1 MHTILFLAFGCD
13 QKEDTA
19 ETSNNTQE
27 TAAEMNDTSNPS
39 NTGGSCGGI
48 DSSQTPVVIEA
59 DFFCKVE
66 GSGVENWIFQATV
79 EDPQG
84 NNTLASFQPE
94 AGAFLNASGSQ
105 QDFIAIVCNPEGLC
119 TAAST
124 ADTLGVGCSQADQ
137 YKIRFSIAD
146 EDGNKSEEQTLD
158 ARFEGGSTDTEQ

>member
-1 MHTILFLAFGCD
+1 MHTILFLAFGCGE
-13 QKEDTA
+13 KEDTA
-19 ETSNNTQE
+19 ETSDNPQE
-27 TAAEMNDTSNPS
+27 TAAEINDTSDPN
-39 NTGGSCGGI
+39 NTGSNGGE
-48 DSSQTPVVIEA
+48 DSDQNPVVIEA

-66 GSGVENWIFQATV
+66 GSGVENWVFQATV

-158 ARFEGGSTDTEQ
+158 ARFEGESTDTGQ

>member
-1 MHTILFLAFGCD
+1 MHTILFLAFGCSE
-13 QKEDTA
+13 KEDTA
-19 ETSNNTQE
+19 QASDNPQE
-27 TAAEMNDTSNPS
+27 TAAEINDTSNPN
-39 NTGGSCGGI
+39 NTGSNGGEG
-48 DSSQTPVVIEA
+48 DSAQTPLVIEA

-158 ARFEGGSTDTEQ
+158 ARFEGESTDTGQ

>member
-1 MHTILFLAFGCD
+1 M
-13 QKEDTA
+13 
-19 ETSNNTQE
+19 
-27 TAAEMNDTSNPS
+27 
-39 NTGGSCGGI
+39 
-48 DSSQTPVVIEA
+48 
-59 DFFCKVE
+59 
-66 GSGVENWIFQATV
+66 

-84 NNTLASFQPE
+84 NNTLESFQPE

-158 ARFEGGSTDTEQ
+158 ARFEGESADTGQ

>member
-1 MHTILFLAFGCD
+1 MLSVTVSIAADTTGTFSPILREKRD
-13 QKEDTA
+13 VI
-19 ETSNNTQE
+19 ETSRGRVSE
-27 TAAEMNDTSNPS
+27 KE
-39 NTGGSCGGI
+39 GGG
-48 DSSQTPVVIEA
+48 DSAQNPVVIEA

-66 GSGVENWIFQATV
+66 GSGVENWGFQATV

-84 NNTLASFQPE
+84 NNTLESFQPE

-158 ARFEGGSTDTEQ
+158 ARFEGESTDTGQ

>member
-1 MHTILFLAFGCD
+1 MNTILFLAFGCGE
-13 QKEDTA
+13 KEDTA
-19 ETSNNTQE
+19 ETSDNTQE
-27 TAAEMNDTSNPS
+27 TAAEINDTSDPN
-39 NTGGSCGGI
+39 NTGGSCSGG
-48 DSSQTPVVIEA
+48 DSDQKPVVIEA
-59 DFFCKVE
+59 DFFCKIE

-158 ARFEGGSTDTEQ
+158 ARFEGESTDTGQ

>member
-1 MHTILFLAFGCD
+1 MHTILFLAFACGE
-13 QKEDTA
+13 KEDTA
-19 ETSNNTQE
+19 QTPDSTQE
-27 TAAEMNDTSNPS
+27 TADEVNDTGASNGTGS
-39 NTGGSCGGI
+39 NGGDASAEI
-48 DSSQTPVVIEA
+48 PVVLEA

-84 NNTLASFQPE
+84 NNTLESFQPE

-105 QDFIAIVCNPEGLC
+105 QDVIAIVCNPEGLC

-158 ARFEGGSTDTEQ
+158 ARFEGESVDTGQ

>member
-1 MHTILFLAFGCD
+1 MYTILFLTFGCGE
-13 QKEDTA
+13 KEDTA
-19 ETSNNTQE
+19 SDTTQE
-27 TAAEMNDTSNPS
+27 TAAEINDTSDPN
-39 NTGGSCGGI
+39 NTGSNGGEGASAEI
-48 DSSQTPVVIEA
+48 PVVIEA

-84 NNTLASFQPE
+84 NNTLESFQPE

-158 ARFEGGSTDTEQ
+158 ARFEGESADTGQ

>member
-1 MHTILFLAFGCD
+1 MNTILLLAFACGE
-13 QKEDTA
+13 KEDTA
-19 ETSNNTQE
+19 LTSENTQE
-27 TAAEMNDTSNPS
+27 TAAESNDTNDP
-39 NTGGSCGGI
+39 NGTGSDNEDPQI
-48 DSSQTPVVIEA
+48 PVVIEA

-84 NNTLASFQPE
+84 NNTLQSFQPE
-94 AGAFLNASGSQ
+94 AGAFLNSSGSQ
-105 QDFIAIVCNPEGLC
+105 QDYIAIVCNPEGLC

-137 YKIRFSIAD
+137 YKIRFSISD

-158 ARFEGGSTDTEQ
+158 ARFDGAPADTGQ